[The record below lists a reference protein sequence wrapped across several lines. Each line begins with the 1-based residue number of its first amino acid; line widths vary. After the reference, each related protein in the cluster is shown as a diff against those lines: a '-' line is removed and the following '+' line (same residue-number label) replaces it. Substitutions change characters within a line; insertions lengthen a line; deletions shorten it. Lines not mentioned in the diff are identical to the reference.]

1 MKLHVIKHH
10 DPVNL
15 QEKVSVHPL
24 LHKQFESR
32 LLPMTT
38 LEEFD
43 AIEAAKN
50 GFHIV
55 SVAALSLTF
64 YSAVCEFAFG
74 ISPEQQELQIRPI
87 LEKKETG
94 TFFPKYKLTVL
105 PFRYHTARI
114 RLGGEY
120 DYTHGAGFTIEEIEQ
135 HIKDA
140 IHAERDHVRE
150 ARILFDFRDFGSDM
164 LRYRNTLVRFLSD
177 EYATHDWDCYF
188 YSFDNSEFDTANNA

>member
-10 DPVNL
+10 DPGNTKEL
-15 QEKVSVHPL
+15 EYVSPIL
-24 LHKQFESR
+24 LKQFESR
-32 LLPMTT
+32 LLPMTR
-38 LEEFD
+38 LGEFNE
-43 AIEAAKN
+43 IEAARE

-55 SVAALSLTF
+55 SVAALSFTF

-74 ISPEQQELQIRPI
+74 IPPEQQEAQIRPI

-105 PFRYHTARI
+105 PFRFHTTRI

-120 DYTHGAGFTIEEIEQ
+120 DYTHGDGFTIEEIEQ

-140 IHAERDHVRE
+140 IHAERDFVRE
-150 ARILFDFRDFGSDM
+150 ARVLFDFRDFGSDM
-164 LRYRNTLVRFLSD
+164 LRYRNTLVRLLSD
-177 EYATHDWDCYF
+177 EYSMHDWDCYF
-188 YSFDNSEFDTANNA
+188 YSFDNSEFEEGNNA